1 MDLIKLLGDKS
12 KMNNEKELMKEIQVL
27 EDKKKSLYLNIAN
40 IDRKDDFLVGNTY
53 TYYYREIMLKR
64 LPLNYIGTVFHLRR
78 DMILKETNCNMDN
91 YLLEHVISWYKQEG
105 EESATMTIAMVCD
118 AVLPTS
124 NGPVLQ
130 LSDPYKIIR
139 TFPLKNTMIEE
150 AQLWIGKLLYVR
162 LVLKETAVTDKV
174 FEIKEIKQS
183 NYTLKGEIID
193 NKETQLLYYGERFN
207 EYYRCTGLPG
217 CKAALDNIEKY
228 LMSKK
233 YGIYR
238 VDNEELR
245 FRKDDMIEI
254 LIYKNNRLE
263 YIYCKDK
270 PLHPMQLSKMH
281 EQGYY
286 RYEGDLYQLDQLYEH
301 LY

>member
-1 MDLIKLLGDKS
+1 M
-12 KMNNEKELMKEIQVL
+12 
-27 EDKKKSLYLNIAN
+27 
-40 IDRKDDFLVGNTY
+40 
-53 TYYYREIMLKR
+53 
-64 LPLNYIGTVFHLRR
+64 
-78 DMILKETNCNMDN
+78 
-91 YLLEHVISWYKQEG
+91 
-105 EESATMTIAMVCD
+105 
-118 AVLPTS
+118 
-124 NGPVLQ
+124 
-130 LSDPYKIIR
+130 
-139 TFPLKNTMIEE
+139 
-150 AQLWIGKLLYVR
+150 
-162 LVLKETAVTDKV
+162 
-174 FEIKEIKQS
+174 
-183 NYTLKGEIID
+183 
-193 NKETQLLYYGERFN
+193 YYGERFN